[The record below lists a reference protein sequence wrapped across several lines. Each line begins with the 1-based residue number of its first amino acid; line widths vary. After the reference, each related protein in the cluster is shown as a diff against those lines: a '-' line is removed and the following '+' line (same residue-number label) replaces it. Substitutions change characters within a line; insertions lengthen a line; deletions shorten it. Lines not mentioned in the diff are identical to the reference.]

1 MSTNDA
7 EMDAIYESTV
17 NEVKHRYLYLSLHPS
32 WITLR
37 PTIRVNKLLQCS
49 FDGGPWHGTAHYTVT
64 EEGGR
69 WELKFH
75 YKAEVDKMKT
85 LVFEELHGTTSFLHL
100 NKENKGYNAML
111 IPSLSE

>member
-1 MSTNDA
+1 MASDA
-7 EMDAIYESTV
+7 AEIHAMYENGV

-32 WITLR
+32 WINQR

-49 FDGGPWHGTAHYTVT
+49 FDGGPWHGSAHYTVT

-69 WELKFH
+69 WELNFH
-75 YKAEVDKMKT
+75 YNAELDKMKT

>member
-7 EMDAIYESTV
+7 EMGAIFDSAV

-37 PTIRVNKLLQCS
+37 PTLRVNKFLQCS
-49 FDGGPWHGTAHYTVT
+49 FDGGVWHGSAIYTCT

-75 YKAEVDKMKT
+75 YNAEYDKMKT
-85 LVFEELHGTTSFLHL
+85 VVFDELHHTTSFLHL
-100 NKENKGYNAML
+100 NKDDKGYNAML